1 MLIYDTG
8 TSRCLLKESS
18 TFKSTPGGNVLGVL
32 EGPCSDFSKET
43 RNKNFYSKRLW
54 ENVLSSDYV
63 KESLDTHTLFGS
75 LDHPENLDNFAS
87 DAAVC
92 CTKLWIDEA
101 NDCLMG
107 TFDVLPTVKG
117 KILDSLLKYGSIL
130 GVSSRGVGDLTPMPD
145 GVQRVEED
153 NYLFVCFDVVT
164 QPAAIKA
171 RQNYKSLTESVKPGE
186 KSILETLIESIHAAN
201 SEQDINSVL
210 TIASK
215 LGLEKNKKLTESVE
229 NVKSNLKKNNKYS
242 TINLEVLSNDL
253 ENAYKKIALLED
265 TRNGTTSI
273 LASLEAQN
281 TQIVMMRRLIET
293 YQTDQTK
300 KSKKSDLQMLSLME
314 SLLESQK
321 VANTNFLDMFTKT
334 QKAYNDNLNLIK
346 ESLSREV
353 KKVNGYKE
361 KNEKLIE
368 SLKYSVGFVDKC
380 KDAISQRDVLIE
392 KLKGDNVRLN
402 EANQRIISQPN
413 NTKQNI
419 QTSDKKDFLDPKII
433 NEYAKSLAEEYKIN
447 LSEAMPE
454 INRCRTKSEVL
465 DVVQKKAIRLSESKK
480 VSVMDA
486 YYSNDNTPV
495 SETTSSDSLNIIRA
509 ALKQGR
515 EK

>member
-1 MLIYDTG
+1 MNEGSMLIYDTG

-300 KSKKSDLQMLSLME
+300 KDRKS
-314 SLLESQK
+314 
-321 VANTNFLDMFTKT
+321 
-334 QKAYNDNLNLIK
+334 
-346 ESLSREV
+346 
-353 KKVNGYKE
+353 
-361 KNEKLIE
+361 
-368 SLKYSVGFVDKC
+368 
-380 KDAISQRDVLIE
+380 
-392 KLKGDNVRLN
+392 
-402 EANQRIISQPN
+402 
-413 NTKQNI
+413 
-419 QTSDKKDFLDPKII
+419 
-433 NEYAKSLAEEYKIN
+433 
-447 LSEAMPE
+447 
-454 INRCRTKSEVL
+454 
-465 DVVQKKAIRLSESKK
+465 VV
-480 VSVMDA
+480 
-486 YYSNDNTPV
+486 
-495 SETTSSDSLNIIRA
+495 
-509 ALKQGR
+509 
-515 EK
+515 